1 MLRWGR
7 KYALDT
13 NVFIQAFRDEAR
25 KAELQRFRSAFAP
38 FEHLSAVVV
47 QELRAG
53 ARSVQAATRLQRHV
67 FDALERRG
75 RVFAPTYAS
84 WKRAGEALA
93 RLSVLD
99 GTPLRTFGR
108 TFVNDVLLA
117 ASCREAGIVLVSNS
131 SRDFARIQRVLPF
144 EFVPVWRDANGGE
157 R

>member
-53 ARSVQAATRLQRHV
+53 ARSVQSAKQLQRHV
-67 FDALERRG
+67 FDAFELRG
-75 RVFAPTYAS
+75 RVFAPTYSA

-93 RLSVLD
+93 RLSSIE
-99 GTPLRTFGR
+99 GAPLRAFGR
-108 TFVNDVLLA
+108 TFVHDVLLA
-117 ASCREAGIVLVSNS
+117 ASCREAGIVLVSNNT
-131 SRDFARIQRVLPF
+131 RDFARIQRVLPF
-144 EFVPVWRDANGGE
+144 EFVPVWRESNGGE